1 MTTACVIASL
11 AAEPV
16 VTSSTG
22 RETLES
28 FAQTTSSEPCSFL
41 LRTFPGSRHATF
53 LSSCKAGHLLIIAGD
68 LTLQDD
74 TPIIYAHA
82 LCNASPEQYLNEV
95 VLVGRIAGES
105 KVTASG
111 KSASRSLAV
120 NRFVKGEEITD
131 WWKIRGYGEYMLER
145 LNKATKGSLVSVT
158 GCLEQRTSQSQQT
171 YPEIKIRSLK
181 LHGKSKPRT
190 SESNAP
196 GYSPEDFTGMNQM
209 PHDWN

>member
-16 VTSSTG
+16 ICDSTG

-28 FAQTTSSEPCSFL
+28 FAQTTSGDPCSFL

-53 LSSCKAGHLLIIAGD
+53 LSSCKPGHLLIIAGD

-74 TPIIYAHA
+74 TPVIYAHA
-82 LCNASPEQYLNEV
+82 LCNATPEQYLNEV
-95 VLVGRIAGES
+95 VLVGRIAGEN

-120 NRFVKGEEITD
+120 NRFVKGEEVTD

-145 LNKATKGSLVSVT
+145 LNKAAKGTLVSVT
-158 GCLEQRTSQSQQT
+158 GCLEQRVNQNKQP
-171 YPEIKIRSLK
+171 YPEIKIRNLK
-181 LHGKSKPRT
+181 LHGKSKPKT
-190 SESNAP
+190 AESNAA
-196 GYSPEDFTGMNQM
+196 GYAAEDFSGMSQM